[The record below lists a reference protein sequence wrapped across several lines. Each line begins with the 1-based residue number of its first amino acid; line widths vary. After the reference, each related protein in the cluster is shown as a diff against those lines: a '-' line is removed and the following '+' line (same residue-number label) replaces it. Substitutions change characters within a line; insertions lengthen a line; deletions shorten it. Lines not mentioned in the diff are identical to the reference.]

1 MALGARCVREL
12 FLRVRARLLAGTVAA
27 AEGRL
32 RGQREVRVDF
42 SQGAGGWVH
51 FEAEPLQSRY
61 TEHGGVTGAAEH
73 DANEASLPFALNRRI
88 ADGPFHGA
96 PIDGPEPLLPDRLMP
111 ESFKDFRRDPGER
124 GPRIDDE
131 FELLRP
137 QAIRRGDSDFRHDD
151 SHGLSMHRIHDI
163 AGPYKYVTRRVR
175 ELSLSSLAEGRC
187 RYGRIEV

>member
-1 MALGARCVREL
+1 MALGAASVCEP

-96 PIDGPEPLLPDRLMP
+96 PIDGPEPLLPDRLMS

-137 QAIRRGDSDFRHDD
+137 QAVRRGYSDFRHDD
-151 SHGLSMHRIHDI
+151 SHGFSMHRAHDI
-163 AGPYKYVTRRVR
+163 ARSYKYVARRLR
-175 ELSLSSLAEGRC
+175 EPSPSSLAEGTC
-187 RYGRIEV
+187 RNEG